1 MEAARMKPT
10 VTLVAALLIAAGAQA
25 GDVYV
30 TKDAKGNTVYT
41 DTPQTLPA
49 EKVGIASSSTDPAV
63 VQKRYA
69 DTMSTYAKDDAQAT
83 TSAAQAADSKKAK
96 EMTAEDKA
104 KRCTDARQRYQALM
118 DAQRLFEQDPSGERR
133 YLDSPEIDAA
143 RASAKQVMD
152 DFCSGQ

>member
-1 MEAARMKPT
+1 MKST
-10 VTLVAALLIAAGAQA
+10 MTLVTALLMAAGAQA

-63 VQKRYA
+63 AQKRYA
-69 DTMSTYAKDDAQAT
+69 DKMSQYAKDDVQE
-83 TSAAQAADSKKAK
+83 TSSPAEAADSEKAK

-104 KRCTDARQRYQALM
+104 KRCTDARQRYQSLM
-118 DAQRLFEQDPSGERR
+118 NSQRLYEEGPNGERR
-133 YLDSPEIDAA
+133 YLDSPETDAA
-143 RASAKQVMD
+143 RSNAKQVMD
-152 DFCSGQ
+152 QFCSGQ